1 MDFLC
6 RLSAF
11 IILQPT
17 VKKDYQIFN
26 ANKLRVLTKTKIR
39 NIAIEW
45 KSKANSSFF
54 CVFSDI

>member
-1 MDFLC
+1 M
-6 RLSAF
+6 REF
-11 IILQPT
+11 IKFEILRNMKRKE
-17 VKKDYQIFN
+17 VKLIIN